1 MREEIRSAM
10 QKMSEQELREV
21 VEMAT
26 KMQTAA
32 HERILIEG
40 GRDILEK
47 WKQLLACVARVQRQ
61 AGTCPE
67 LWIDASDWS
76 EGHSEGEIIE
86 LSKYLDTERYT
97 FDIGYHEG

>member
-10 QKMSEQELREV
+10 QKMTEQELREV

-26 KMQTAA
+26 KLQTAA

-40 GRDILEK
+40 GKDILEK

-61 AGTCPE
+61 AGTAPE
-67 LWIDASDWS
+67 LWIDASDWG
-76 EGHSEGEIIE
+76 EGGLQGEIIE
-86 LSKYLDTERYT
+86 LSKYLDSERYT
-97 FDIGYHEG
+97 FDVGYRER